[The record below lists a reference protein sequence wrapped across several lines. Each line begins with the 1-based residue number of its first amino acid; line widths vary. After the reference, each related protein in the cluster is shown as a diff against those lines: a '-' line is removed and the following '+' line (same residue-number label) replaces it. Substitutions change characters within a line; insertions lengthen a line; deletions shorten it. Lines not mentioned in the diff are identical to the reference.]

1 MDYLKNLKVVELASV
16 LAGPAAGMFFAEL
29 GAKVI
34 KIENKKTGGDVTRS
48 WKLPDEDPSSNVSAY
63 FSAVNYK
70 KEYLFLDYT
79 NANDITALHELLRN
93 ADVVIANF
101 KAGDDVKFKL
111 DYPSVKVLN
120 ENIIYA
126 HLTGYGK
133 ENPKV
138 AYDVVLQAEAGFLY
152 MNGTATSG
160 PVKMP
165 VALID
170 VLAAHQLKEAVLL
183 ALLKKN
189 TTGKGSYIEL
199 SLLQTAISSLANQA
213 TNYLMENHIPQ
224 PMGTLHPNIAPYGE
238 IIYSKEKIP
247 FVLAVGSDQQFKL
260 LCNVIGASELL
271 SDQRFSDN
279 KSRVKNRMALI
290 GLLNEFSSCMETALI
305 ENKLNENNVPFGK
318 INSMKDVFEMKEA
331 KEMIRE
337 ETIEG
342 TSTKRVST
350 IAFKLDFLND

>member
-1 MDYLKNLKVVELASV
+1 MDFIKNLKVVELASV

-70 KEYLFLDYT
+70 KEYLFLDYS
-79 NANDITALHELLRN
+79 NANDISVLHELLRN

-189 TTGKGSYIEL
+189 STGKGSYIEL

-290 GLLNEFSSCMETALI
+290 GLLNEFSSRIETALI